1 MNIMKTTTKIN
12 RAKMRPQELT
22 RAELEIMQILWDK
35 EQALVHSILEAIPE
49 PKPAYNTVSTIVRIL
64 QQKGFVGHT
73 AYGRT
78 HEYHPLVGREEYTE
92 RYMTGVLSN
101 FFGGS
106 PVQMV
111 SFLSKREKIS
121 MKELDSIIGI
131 LEEATA
137 AAREQQSDHGAARE
151 SEKHHEK

>member
-1 MNIMKTTTKIN
+1 MNTQKK
-12 RAKMRPQELT
+12 RPQELT
-22 RAELEIMQILWDK
+22 RAELEIMQILWEK
-35 EQALVHSILEAIPE
+35 ERAFVNDILEAMPA

-64 QQKGFVGHT
+64 EQMGFVAHT

-92 RYMTGVLSN
+92 QYMTGVLSN

-111 SFLSKREKIS
+111 SFLSRRENIS
-121 MKELDSIIGI
+121 VKELDSIIGI
-131 LEEATA
+131 LEEIKKEAL
-137 AAREQQSDHGAARE
+137 
-151 SEKHHEK
+151 

>member
-1 MNIMKTTTKIN
+1 MKMATKTDTS
-12 RAKMRPQELT
+12 RKRPQELT
-22 RAELEIMQILWDK
+22 RAELEIMRILWSRQRAFVGD
-35 EQALVHSILEAIPE
+35 ILDQMPA

-64 QQKGFVGHT
+64 EQKGFVGHT

-92 RYMTGVLSN
+92 QYMTGVLSN

-111 SFLSKREKIS
+111 SFLSRRENIS
-121 MKELDSIIGI
+121 TGELDKIIGI
-131 LEEATA
+131 LEEVKKS
-137 AAREQQSDHGAARE
+137 QL
-151 SEKHHEK
+151 